1 MVQRLRSDSA
11 MCFGTNST
19 EDDVPI
25 LRMEMEPNVVR
36 RQQGLRHGDAEMD
49 AQHADDWR
57 EVTAKL
63 QEAASAGDTADAVQ
77 ALEVVLDEGD
87 AFESDVVKDAA
98 MVTAALQQAADA
110 ELFVVD
116 RQGDVVTQLIC
127 SRCAHGMW
135 CTAGAAS

>member
-1 MVQRLRSDSA
+1 
-11 MCFGTNST
+11 
-19 EDDVPI
+19 
-25 LRMEMEPNVVR
+25 
-36 RQQGLRHGDAEMD
+36 
-49 AQHADDWR
+49 
-57 EVTAKL
+57 
-63 QEAASAGDTADAVQ
+63 VQ

-116 RQGDVVTQLIC
+116 RQGDVVTHLIC

-135 CTAGAAS
+135 CPAGAAS